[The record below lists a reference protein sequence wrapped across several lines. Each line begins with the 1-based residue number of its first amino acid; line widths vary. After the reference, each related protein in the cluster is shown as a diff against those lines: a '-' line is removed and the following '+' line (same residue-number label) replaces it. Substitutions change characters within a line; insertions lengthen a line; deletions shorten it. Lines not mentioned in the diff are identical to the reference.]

1 MESSNAIGNSFSYEY
16 SQVINTLDFSESG
29 LTDIN
34 MKMLT
39 NNYTDLKCLK
49 ELILP
54 NDLKSL
60 TISTLGLEDEN
71 LIIPESLCSLTI
83 GSACRCLINL
93 TVPKNVSSVFCESNT
108 LRLKVPKDC
117 TVSGKSIPKKI
128 TFY

>member
-1 MESSNAIGNSFSYEY
+1 
-16 SQVINTLDFSESG
+16 
-29 LTDIN
+29 
-34 MKMLT
+34 MLT

-60 TISTLGLEDEN
+60 VIDTMNLEEEN
-71 LIIPESLCSLTI
+71 LNLPESLNSLTI
-83 GSACRCLINL
+83 GAACKCLINL
-93 TVPKNVSSVFCESNT
+93 TVPKNVSSVVCESNT